1 MMKSERV
8 FLAEWFGDVTDSHN
22 DIPWP
27 MVHEWVGHEAVRWIN
42 SQNYHHCQM
51 VLEKD
56 SNLQMHS
63 INRLYAEFY
72 VPALRSEFALR
83 FAK

>member
-1 MMKSERV
+1 MKTERV
-8 FLAEWFGDVTDSHN
+8 FLCEWLGDYTDGYN

-27 MVHEWVGHEAVRWIN
+27 MVHEWVGYDAVRWIN
-42 SQNYHHCQM
+42 SQDYSRVQLI
-51 VLEKD
+51 LEKD
-56 SNLQMHS
+56 ASPLNAGIQ
-63 INRLYAEFY
+63 RLYAEFY

>member
-1 MMKSERV
+1 MKNDKV
-8 FLAEWFGDVTDSHN
+8 LLCEWLGDTTDGYN

-27 MVHEWVGHEAVRWIN
+27 MVHEWVGYDAIRWIN
-42 SQNYHHCQM
+42 SQDHGDCQLI
-51 VLEKD
+51 LEKSTSLYD
-56 SNLQMHS
+56 SGMQKLFV
-63 INRLYAEFY
+63 EFY

>member
-1 MMKSERV
+1 MKTERV
-8 FLAEWFGDVTDSHN
+8 LLCEWLGDCTDGYT

-27 MVHEWVGHEAVRWIN
+27 MVHEWVGHDAVRWIN
-42 SQNYHHCQM
+42 SHPHQQIQ
-51 VLEKD
+51 LILDKD
-56 SNLQMHS
+56 ASPLNAGLQQLH
-63 INRLYAEFY
+63 AEFY